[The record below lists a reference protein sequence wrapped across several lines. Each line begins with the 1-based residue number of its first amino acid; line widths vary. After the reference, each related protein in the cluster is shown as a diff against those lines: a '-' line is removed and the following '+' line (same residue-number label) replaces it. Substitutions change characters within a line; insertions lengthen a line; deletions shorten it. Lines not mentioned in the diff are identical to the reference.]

1 MRQTGTMR
9 LKRIGG
15 AVSCAV
21 LAWAAAAVC
30 GCGGNAGAGMG
41 AMNPISVSLVT
52 PTVTVEQGGP
62 AVSVVI
68 KIDSPSETAVVQVGG
83 LPAGLTVKYSA
94 SDTNP
99 SGILTFMATADAT
112 KGTFM
117 PTVTVLSAGQ
127 TAATAFTLKVV
138 MQ

>member
-1 MRQTGTMR
+1 MCGMLRAA
-9 LKRIGG
+9 L
-15 AVSCAV
+15 
-21 LAWAAAAVC
+21 LACAAAAVC
-30 GCGGNAGAGMG
+30 GCGGNASTGMG
-41 AMNPISVSLVT
+41 AVNPISVHLVT
-52 PTVTVEQGGP
+52 QTVTLQQGGP

-68 KIDSPSETAVVQVGG
+68 TIDSPSETAVVQVSG
-83 LPAGLTVKYSA
+83 LPAGVSVKYAA

-99 SGILTFMATADAT
+99 SGLLTFMANANAM

-127 TAATAFTLKVV
+127 TAATTFTLKVV

>member
-1 MRQTGTMR
+1 M
-9 LKRIGG
+9 G
-15 AVSCAV
+15 AV
-21 LAWAAAAVC
+21 
-30 GCGGNAGAGMG
+30 
-41 AMNPISVSLVT
+41 NPISVHLVT
-52 PTVTVEQGGP
+52 QTVTLQQGGP

-68 KIDSPSETAVVQVGG
+68 TIDSPSETAVVQVGG
-83 LPAGLTVKYSA
+83 LPAGVSVKYAA

-99 SGILTFMATADAT
+99 SGLLTFMANANAM

-127 TAATAFTLKVV
+127 TAATTFTLKVV